1 MAQTPSAAFR
11 SFANA
16 KMKWKQQNPPQSKQS
31 WWVGPEI
38 SDQDSISPDSVDS
51 PCRKLFFVEDFVE
64 KKTIALLGKKKIAID
79 WITINEQ
86 KGLSNSKSTSI
97 KQMLD
102 ESNLR

>member
-16 KMKWKQQNPPQSKQS
+16 KMKWKQQNPLQSKQS
-31 WWVGPEI
+31 WWVEPEI
-38 SDQDSISPDSVDS
+38 SDQNSISSDSVDS
-51 PCRKLFFVEDFVE
+51 HDRELFFVEDFVE

-86 KGLSNSKSTSI
+86 KRLSNSKSTSI